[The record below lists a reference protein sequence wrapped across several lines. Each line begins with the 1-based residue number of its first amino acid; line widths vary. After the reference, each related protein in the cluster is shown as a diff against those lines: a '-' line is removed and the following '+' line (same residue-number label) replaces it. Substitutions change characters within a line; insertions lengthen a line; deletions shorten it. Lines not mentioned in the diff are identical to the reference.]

1 MLHASRALRPW
12 RQLTTGVPTALAT
25 PVTARALAQAVAKLQ
40 GCESA
45 TLATSTLHLFWDLF
59 GILAGDD
66 IAIFMDAGAYPIAA
80 WGVERAAAAGVPVQS
95 FSHYQ
100 AEALEQRI
108 RQSLSRH
115 RIPVIVTDGLCP
127 ECGRVA
133 PLADYWKS
141 ARTRNG
147 YLIID
152 DTQASGILGH
162 SPNREA
168 SYGHGG
174 GGSLCWTGVR
184 GDKILIISSLAK
196 GFGVPIAVLSGS
208 EAEIGRFENESET
221 RVHCSPPAIAAL
233 RSLEHALAENE
244 AQGDTLR
251 EHLSKE
257 VRYFRELLTNAGFA
271 AKGGLFPVQ
280 TLAPMRHG
288 EARTVHARLLQ
299 NGVRPILHRG
309 RSANEAR
316 LSFIITALHRPADL
330 ERAVAALAEATDRKR
345 MKFLTSIDSQRNL
358 YNK

>member
-1 MLHASRALRPW
+1 MQHASRVLRPW
-12 RQLTTGVPTALAT
+12 RQLTTGVPAALAT
-25 PVTARALAQAVAKLQ
+25 PVSARTLAQAVAKLQ

-66 IAIFMDAGAYPIAA
+66 IAIFMDAGVYPIAR

-100 AEALEQRI
+100 ANALEQRI
-108 RQSLSRH
+108 RQSLLRRH
-115 RIPVIVTDGLCP
+115 IPVIVTDGLCP

-141 ARTRNG
+141 ARARNG

-152 DTQASGILGH
+152 DTQALGILGR
-162 SPNREA
+162 SPKPEA
-168 SYGHGG
+168 PYGHGG
-174 GGSLCWTGVR
+174 GGSLRWTGLR

-208 EAEIGRFENESET
+208 ETEIERFENESET

-233 RSLEHALAENE
+233 RSLEHALVENE
-244 AQGDTLR
+244 AQGEALR
-251 EHLSKE
+251 EHLIKD

-271 AKGGLFPVQ
+271 VKGGLFPVQ
-280 TLAPMRHG
+280 TLAPMRHV
-288 EARTVHARLLQ
+288 EAMTVHARLLQ
-299 NGVRPILHRG
+299 NGVRPILHGGRG
-309 RSANEAR
+309 ANEAR
-316 LSFIITALHRPADL
+316 LSFIITTLHRPADL
-330 ERAVAALAEATDRKR
+330 ERAVAALTEAAGKK
-345 MKFLTSIDSQRNL
+345 KFSGQ
-358 YNK
+358 